1 VGDLAAPGPC
11 GSGWEAVAF
20 VVRGGNFDF
29 PWGVQDTDERKS
41 VHADTLKERAKLSAL
56 SDEDLVLRVQAGE
69 NLCFDILV
77 DRYKVRLY
85 NYLLRLVRNEDE
97 AEEIA
102 QETFVKAF
110 IHADKYKTIA
120 RFSTWLYTIAT
131 NLVRNKLRAKKR
143 GPKFL
148 SLWNRSP
155 ESDEEVQTVDLID
168 RARQPDVQFNDKE
181 LSEIINEAISRIPEK
196 YRTSFVLREINQL
209 SYEEIAAATGL
220 KLGTVR
226 SRINRARNYFRRVVE
241 PVLDKGVDF

>member
-1 VGDLAAPGPC
+1 MALQDQGVG
-11 GSGWEAVAF
+11 GWITATKY
-20 VVRGGNFDF
+20 GNFA
-29 PWGVQDTDERKS
+29 PSRGVEETGERNS
-41 VHADTLKERAKLSAL
+41 VHADTLKEKARLAAL
-56 SDEDLVLRVQAGE
+56 SDEDLVLRVQSGE
-69 NLCFDILV
+69 TLCFDILV

-131 NLVRNKLRAKKR
+131 NLVRNRLRAKKR

-148 SLWNRSP
+148 SIWGRGQD
-155 ESDEEVQTVDLID
+155 SDEDVQMVDLID
-168 RARQPDVQFNDKE
+168 QARQPDVQFNDKE
-181 LSEIINEAISRIPEK
+181 LSDIINQAIARIPEK

-226 SRINRARNYFRRVVE
+226 SRINRARNYFRHVIE